1 MNLVGCWDTG
11 RDVSWASDVR
21 RTRTLPEDR
30 GKTEVEEI
38 ACAKAGR
45 CEQQMRAENHSL
57 VNLKQKVQLCQD
69 AERTRCVLQ
78 VCSLCLLLS
87 QPFLPY
93 LESSL
98 PLSLS
103 PLLTWELLEGGED
116 TVSGNSDPQCPNLAD
131 SLPSIQ
137 VC

>member
-1 MNLVGCWDTG
+1 MSTTDSTEEDKMNLVGCWDRG

-21 RTRTLPEDR
+21 RTRTLPENR

-69 AERTRCVLQ
+69 AETTRCVLQ
-78 VCSLCLLLS
+78 VCSLCFSITALS
-87 QPFLPY
+87 AIFRIISSSLVLPY
-93 LESSL
+93 SPGSSWREARIQSQAIL
-98 PLSLS
+98 I
-103 PLLTWELLEGGED
+103 
-116 TVSGNSDPQCPNLAD
+116 
-131 SLPSIQ
+131 PSAHI
-137 VC
+137 